1 MKLSYRLVT
10 TGLGMGYSPIAPG
23 SVAALG
29 GSIIAVLLKK
39 WTIYPEVWLAFLIV
53 LFFSL
58 GVYCSTQVEAEW
70 GKDPTKVV
78 IDEVVGMWVAMWL
91 VPMEWI
97 SVVAAFILFRYFD
110 IYKPLYIR
118 NMEKFK
124 GGWGIMMDDL
134 LAGIYANAI
143 IQVSYIILSSIHGK

>member
-1 MKLSYRLVT
+1 
-10 TGLGMGYSPIAPG
+10 
-23 SVAALG
+23 
-29 GSIIAVLLKK
+29 
-39 WTIYPEVWLAFLIV
+39 
-53 LFFSL
+53 
-58 GVYCSTQVEAEW
+58 
-70 GKDPTKVV
+70 
-78 IDEVVGMWVAMWL
+78 

-97 SVVAAFILFRYFD
+97 SVMAAFILFRYFD